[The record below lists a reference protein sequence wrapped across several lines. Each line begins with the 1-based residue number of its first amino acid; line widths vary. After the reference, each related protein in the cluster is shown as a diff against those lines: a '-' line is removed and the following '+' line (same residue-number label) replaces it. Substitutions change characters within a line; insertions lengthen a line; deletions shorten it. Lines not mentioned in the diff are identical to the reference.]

1 MELRWPLLSSTV
13 SATASEAFANLP
25 IQVGSVCKSWLCR
38 RQHLVGFDR
47 PKWDSPNRC
56 AAGSWPTLVRA
67 LGDVGLP
74 GDDFRGS
81 EVSSCLAD
89 YRVVPEQKSVSVL
102 VACAV

>member
-1 MELRWPLLSSTV
+1 MELCCPHLFTAV
-13 SATASEAFANLP
+13 SATASKAFGNSP
-25 IQVGSVCKSWLCR
+25 IQVGSVCKSWLRR

-47 PKWDSPNRC
+47 PRWDSPNCC
-56 AAGSWPTLVRA
+56 AAGSWAMPFRA
-67 LGDVGLP
+67 LGGAGLS

-81 EVSSCLAD
+81 EVSSCLGD